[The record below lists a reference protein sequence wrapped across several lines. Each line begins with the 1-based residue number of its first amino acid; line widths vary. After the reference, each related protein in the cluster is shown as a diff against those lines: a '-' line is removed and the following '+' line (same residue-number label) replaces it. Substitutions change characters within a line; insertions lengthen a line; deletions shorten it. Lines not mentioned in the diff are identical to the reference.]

1 MGMDKVVTRY
11 LKIGTVGFVLAKVLG
26 DELLFGP
33 VHVAGYFAWMTLA
46 EGGSLQVR
54 RTAMFFYLIQ
64 HSPGTRGQLQCQE
77 GRQQL
82 GSVVCQSVCMRK
94 SLLHLC

>member
-33 VHVAGYFAWMTLA
+33 VHVGGYFAWMTLA
-46 EGGSLQVR
+46 EGGTLQVCY
-54 RTAMFFYLIQ
+54 MLLYILLIQ
-64 HSPGTRGQLQCQE
+64 HSPGTGNQLQCQE
-77 GRQQL
+77 GGQQL
-82 GSVVCQSVCMRK
+82 GSVVCQSLCMRK
-94 SLLHLC
+94 NLLHPC